1 LKPKRIWA
9 RIRPD
14 IVDAVLQAFAESGA
28 TALARRSSSQHP
40 VQILVEAD
48 GDSHDFRVLA
58 WPMGRDPGT
67 YGRKFK
73 MEVDAARQPD
83 FGRMPDGTALFLGHV
98 RELGVFVGFNNVRFF
113 DRSIFSATVD
123 TAVLHLAVQHGIA
136 FGERENSTGNRKAV
150 VAVRSDLLLYYAAN
164 SVTIH
169 HATENPAI
177 LAALTSP
184 RFYSNPFEEVEK
196 LPPEDQYVVKDVA
209 KKIRDRNFTISVYNA
224 YNRRCAISRIQLGLA
239 QAAHIFPFRY
249 LGATED
255 VTNGIA
261 LSPNFH
267 KAYDSGLIYLDT
279 AYVMHINVG
288 KYNEL
293 DRTGMGGG
301 FEYLREYIPVEPEQ
315 INLPSDKHQWPDKKM
330 ILKGLMARKIVTAP
344 RKPPRVPSTP
354 S

>member
-1 LKPKRIWA
+1 LESKRIWA
-9 RIRPD
+9 KIRPD
-14 IVDAVLQAFAESGA
+14 IVDAVLQAFTEDGA
-28 TALARRSSSQHP
+28 SALVRRSISQHP
-40 VQILVEAD
+40 VQILVE
-48 GDSHDFRVLA
+48 GDSDSYDFRVLA

-67 YGRKFK
+67 YGRRFR

-83 FGRMPDGTALFLGHV
+83 FGRMPEGTPLFLGHV

-136 FGERENSTGNRKAV
+136 FGERDKGTGDHEPV

-164 SVTIH
+164 SITIH

-177 LAALTSP
+177 LAAFTSP

-196 LPPEDQYVVKDVA
+196 LPLEDQYVVKATA
-209 KKIRDRNFTISVYNA
+209 KKIRDRNFTIAVYNA
-224 YNRRCAISRIQLGLA
+224 YNRRCAVSRIQLGLA

-267 KAYDSGLIYLDT
+267 KAFDSGLIYLDT
-279 AYVMHINVG
+279 AYVMQINYG

-293 DRTGMGGG
+293 DRGGMGGG
-301 FEYLREYIPVEPEQ
+301 LDYLREYIPVKPEQ
-315 INLPSDKHQWPDKKM
+315 ILLPTDKRQWPDRKM
-330 ILKGLMARKIVTAP
+330 ILKGLMARKIVKPP
-344 RKPPRVPSTP
+344 RKPPLPTKSA
-354 S
+354 